1 MATPYSDV
9 INIFL
14 VKVTDYDLPKFD
26 DSDCEEILTSYMKLA
41 CAKFTSCLINLN
53 DIDDNLKQFNQNL
66 TFDIIDIISE
76 GMIVE
81 WLKPKLHNT
90 EVLKNNLSTK
100 DFSLYSP
107 ANLLKELRETLKFS
121 QKEYRGMINDYSFK
135 NADFTK
141 LGGG

>member
-26 DSDCEEILTSYMKLA
+26 DVESEEILTSYMKLA
-41 CAKFTSCLINLN
+41 CTKFTSCLVNLN

-81 WLKPKLHNT
+81 WLKPKVLST
-90 EVLKNNLSTK
+90 ENLKNCLRTK
-100 DFSLYSP
+100 DFSLFSP
-107 ANLLKELRETLKFS
+107 RDLLKEMRETLNECR
-121 QKEYRGMINDYSFK
+121 KEYRGMINDYSFK